1 MKLELN
7 KKSHRRYNPLT
18 GEWVLVSPQRT
29 SRPWQGKVEE
39 TTTETKPEYD
49 PLCYL
54 CPGNERVGGK
64 KNPVYEDTFVFKND
78 YSALSIEQD
87 SNKINID
94 DLIISENEP
103 GICKVVCFSPKHN
116 LTLAEMEVEKIRA
129 VIDTWVNEFEELSNK
144 GEINYVQIFENKGEI
159 MGCSNPHPHSQIWAT
174 HSVPVEPQRETIYQ
188 ENFLKVRQSCLLC
201 DYLKLET
208 ELGER
213 LVIENEDFAVLVPF
227 WGIWPF
233 ETMIISKRHIKD
245 ISGFSETE
253 KNSFAEILK
262 EITSVYDKVFNVSFP
277 YSAGIHQAPTDDK
290 EYPGWHFHYHFY
302 PPLLRSALIKKFM
315 VGFEMLAEPQKDF
328 SAETGAE
335 VLKKIVAETMIAG
348 RKNNYT
354 DRKEKN
360 I

>member
-1 MKLELN
+1 MKLELS

-39 TTTETKPEYD
+39 ITAGKKAEYD
-49 PLCYL
+49 PRCYL

-64 KNPVYEDTFVFKND
+64 KNPVYEDTFVFEND
-78 YSALSIEQD
+78 YSALNIEKGGSD
-87 SNKINID
+87 INVN
-94 DLIISENEP
+94 DLIISEDEP

-116 LTLAEMEVEKIRA
+116 LTLAEMEVEKILA
-129 VIDTWVNEFEELSNK
+129 VVDTWVNEFKELGK
-144 GEINYVQIFENKGEI
+144 RAEINYIQIFENKGEI

-174 HSVPVEPQRETIYQ
+174 HSVPIEPLKETIRQ
-188 ENFLKVRQSCLLC
+188 ENFLKARKSCLLC

-213 LVIENEDFAVLVPF
+213 LIIDNDDFAVVVPF
-227 WGIWPF
+227 WSIWPF
-233 ETMIISKRHIKD
+233 ETIIISKRHIKD
-245 ISGFSETE
+245 ISGFSAIE
-253 KNSFAEILK
+253 KKSFAAILK
-262 EITSVYDKVFNVSFP
+262 EITSVYDKVFDVSFP
-277 YSAGIHQAPTDDK
+277 YSAGIHQAPTDGK

-302 PPLLRSALIKKFM
+302 PPLLRSAVIKKFM

-328 SAETGAE
+328 AAETGAQ
-335 VLKKIVAETMIAG
+335 VLRKIAADNMTAAG
-348 RKNNYT
+348 KNNYM
-354 DRKEKN
+354 DRKEET